1 MSNNTMKPNNTI
13 QNLRRSSG
21 ASIAYHMISPSPSN
35 NLPGIIFLAGFM
47 SDMNGQKALAV
58 ENFAR
63 DNGQSFVRF
72 DYFGH
77 GSSSGKFADGH
88 PGIWMADALAVLD
101 ELTNG
106 PQILVGSS
114 MGGWIML
121 LTAIA
126 RPERVVGLIG
136 VAAAPDFTEDLLKNE
151 LTQLQVAEIEEKGF
165 VVCPSNYDDDY
176 IYTKTLFDEGRKH
189 LVLHGEIPIDCPVRL
204 LHGLNDDVVPWQ
216 TALTIQNK
224 LRGTD
229 VEIILAK
236 NGDHR
241 LSSDSDLLR
250 LIETLAILI
259 NRL

>member
-1 MSNNTMKPNNTI
+1 MSNNTMDPDKKI
-13 QNLRRSSG
+13 QSLRRSSG
-21 ASIAYHMISPSPSN
+21 ASIAYHMIPRSSSN
-35 NLPGIIFLAGFM
+35 SLPGIIFLTGFM

-58 ENFAR
+58 ESFAR
-63 DNGQSFVRF
+63 ENGHSFVRF

-77 GSSSGKFADGH
+77 GSSSGDFADGH
-88 PGIWMADALAVLD
+88 PGIWTADSLAVLD
-101 ELTNG
+101 ELTDG

-114 MGGWIML
+114 MGGWMML

-126 RPERVVGLIG
+126 RPERVVGLVG
-136 VAAAPDFTEDLLKNE
+136 VATAPDFTEDLLKNE
-151 LTQLQVAEIEEKGF
+151 LTDIQVAEIKDKGF
-165 VVCPSNYDDDY
+165 VVCPSNYEDDY
-176 IYTKTLFDEGRKH
+176 IFTKALFDEGNKH
-189 LVLHGEIPIDCPVRL
+189 LVLRGEIPIDCPVRL
-204 LHGLNDDVVPWQ
+204 LHGLDDDVVPWQ

-241 LSSDSDLLR
+241 LSSESDLLR

-259 NRL
+259 KRF